1 MQEYSIPKKSGASF
15 YVDEGECFEVSNPEG
30 EQIADLVAFTRE
42 DFSEKYSQA
51 YTRHLN
57 DKLRIS
63 EGDSL
68 YTDEGNPILTIT
80 HDDCGVHD
88 ILYGPCN
95 EWLLNDLFQS
105 EPGGCRENLWV
116 AVRPEGISEGE
127 VPNTLNVFQ
136 KSTVTG
142 DQQELELGR
151 SPADPGDV
159 VEFEADRDALVAVSA
174 CSAADIANG
183 DELTGIDLRVPDYT
197 TIHGASIQNEH
208 NH

>member
-1 MQEYSIPKKSGASF
+1 M
-15 YVDEGECFEVSNPEG
+15 
-30 EQIADLVAFTRE
+30 
-42 DFSEKYSQA
+42 
-51 YTRHLN
+51 
-57 DKLRIS
+57 RIS

-68 YTDEGNPILTIT
+68 YTNEGNPILTIT

-116 AVRPEGISEGE
+116 AVRPEGISEEE

-136 KSTVTG
+136 KSTVSG
-142 DQQELELGR
+142 DEQELELGR
-151 SPADPGDV
+151 SPADPGDA
-159 VEFEADRDALVAVSA
+159 VEFEAERDALVAVSA